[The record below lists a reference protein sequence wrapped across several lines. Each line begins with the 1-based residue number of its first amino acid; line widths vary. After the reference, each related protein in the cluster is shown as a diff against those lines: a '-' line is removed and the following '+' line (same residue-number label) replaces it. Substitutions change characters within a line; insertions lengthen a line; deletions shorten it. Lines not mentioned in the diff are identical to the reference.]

1 MNKNVS
7 ETTPIRNAANK
18 SKLFL
23 SLVLILSLLVSLA
36 SCSETRYTKV
46 EQETHHVEIEI
57 KDFGT
62 IALELDATS
71 APSTVKNFID
81 LAKAGFYDGTKF
93 HRIIKDFMV
102 QGGAPTP
109 EWVAAHG
116 EPANIVGEFLANG
129 RTNNIKH
136 TRGTISMAR
145 ATSNNSG
152 SSQFFICQVDYP
164 SLDGQYAAFGHVTSG
179 IEVVDKMA
187 EVPYTGDGAVAEE
200 DQPVI
205 TTVRVID

>member
-1 MNKNVS
+1 MNQN
-7 ETTPIRNAANK
+7 E
-18 SKLFL
+18 SKCTLTSKARTVL
-23 SLVLILSLLVSLA
+23 SLTLILAMLFALA
-36 SCSETRYTKV
+36 SCSEKRYSKA

-57 KDFGT
+57 KDYGT
-62 IALELDATS
+62 IAVELDATS
-71 APSTVKNFID
+71 APLTVKNFIE

-102 QGGAPTP
+102 QGGAPTD
-109 EWVAAHG
+109 EWIAAHG
-116 EPANIVGEFLANG
+116 QPANIVGEFLVNG

-145 ATSNNSG
+145 ADAYNSA

-164 SLDGQYAAFGHVTSG
+164 SLNGQYAAFGHVTSG

-187 EVPYTGDGAVAEE
+187 EVPQGNNGAVEE
-200 DQPVI
+200 KDQPVI
-205 TTVRVID
+205 TTIRVID

>member
-1 MNKNVS
+1 MNQNES
-7 ETTPIRNAANK
+7 K
-18 SKLFL
+18 STVTSKARMIL
-23 SLVLILSLLVSLA
+23 SLTLILSMLFALA
-36 SCSETRYTKV
+36 SCSEKRYSKN

-57 KDFGT
+57 KDYGT
-62 IALELDATS
+62 IAVELDATS
-71 APSTVKNFID
+71 APLTVKNFIE

-102 QGGAPTP
+102 QGGAPTD
-109 EWVAAHG
+109 EWVASHG
-116 EPANIVGEFLANG
+116 QPSNIVGEFLVNG

-145 ATSNNSG
+145 ADAYNSG

-187 EVPYTGDGAVAEE
+187 EVPQGNNGAVDEE
-200 DQPVI
+200 NQPVI
-205 TTVRVID
+205 TTIRVID